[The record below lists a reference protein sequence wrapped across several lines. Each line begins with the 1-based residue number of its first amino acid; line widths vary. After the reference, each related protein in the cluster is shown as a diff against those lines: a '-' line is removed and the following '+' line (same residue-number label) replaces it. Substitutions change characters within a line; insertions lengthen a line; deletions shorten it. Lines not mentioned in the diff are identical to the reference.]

1 MTIHDLEPKAVW
13 ENFYSLT
20 QIPRP
25 SKHEGK
31 AIEFLQKFANE
42 HCLENYKDKIG
53 NLIVR
58 CPATKG
64 YENRVGVIMQGHVDM
79 VPQNNSDT
87 PHNWEKDPIVTRVVM
102 KDGEPWVYAT
112 GTTLGA
118 DDGLGDAVI
127 MTILAS
133 KDIPHGPLEAL
144 FTIDEETGMTGA
156 NNLEAGVLKGD
167 ILLNLDS
174 ETEGELYVGCAGGLD
189 CNAEFK
195 YKTEPMPAGYKV
207 FEVTVG
213 GLRGGH
219 SGMEINEGRG
229 NANKVMARVLVPVLK
244 SMKGV
249 LASIEGGNMRNAI
262 PREAVA
268 RVGVPADKAEAFN
281 KWVAK
286 IDADE
291 KAEITAI
298 DPNVF
303 VSCKPATAKKC
314 MAGKV
319 ALKVMQAIYT
329 CPNNATYMSLSIPGL
344 VQTSNNLAIVKSE
357 DGKDGNGVITI
368 KTLMRSSVDSQ
379 KEDICEAIR
388 SAFELAGGKV
398 TMSGGYSGWRPNMD
412 SPILKTME
420 KTYKK
425 LFGKEPEVKAIHAG
439 LECGIFQDVYKWD
452 MISTG
457 PTLMSPH
464 SPDERV
470 YAPSVPRLFQFVCE
484 TLKNIPVKK

>member
-1 MTIHDLEPKAVW
+1 MTIHELEPKQVW

-20 QIPRP
+20 RIPRP
-25 SKHEGK
+25 SKHEAK
-31 AIEFLQKFANE
+31 AIAFLQDFAKE
-42 HCLENYKDKIG
+42 HGLESYKDEIG

-64 YENRVGVIMQGHVDM
+64 MENRVGVILQGHVDM

-87 PHNWEKDPIVTRVVM
+87 PHNWDTDPIITRVVM

-156 NNLEAGVLKGD
+156 CNLKPGVLKGD
-167 ILLNLDS
+167 ILINLDS

-189 CNAEFK
+189 CNAEFA
-195 YKTEPMPAGYKV
+195 YKTIPLPEGYKV
-207 FEVTVG
+207 FEVKVD

-229 NANKVMARVLVPVLK
+229 NANKIMARALVPVLK
-244 SMKGV
+244 SMDGV
-249 LASIEGGNMRNAI
+249 MVSIEGGNMRNAI
-262 PREAVA
+262 PREAIA
-268 RVGVPADKAEAFN
+268 KIAVPADKAETLK
-281 KWVAK
+281 KWIAK
-286 IDADE
+286 VDTDE
-291 KAEITAI
+291 KAEISAI
-298 DPNVF
+298 DPKVNVT
-303 VSCKPATAKKC
+303 VKESSAGKC
-314 MAGKV
+314 MAGKT
-319 ALKVMQAIYT
+319 ALKTMQAVYA
-329 CPNNATYMSLSIPGL
+329 CPNAVQYMSLSIPGL
-344 VQTSNNLAIVKSE
+344 VQTSNNLAIVNSE
-357 DGKDGNGVITI
+357 EGEDGNGTI
-368 KTLMRSSVDSQ
+368 HVKTLMRSSVDTQ
-379 KEDICEAIR
+379 KEDLSEAIR

-398 TMSGGYSGWRPNMD
+398 VMSGGYSGWKPDME
-412 SPILKTME
+412 SPILKAME
-420 KTYKK
+420 KTYKQ
-425 LFGKEPEVKAIHAG
+425 LFGKDPEVKAIHAG
-439 LECGIFQDVYKWD
+439 LECGIFQQTYKWD

-470 YAPSVPRLFQFVCE
+470 YAPSVPKLFKFVCE